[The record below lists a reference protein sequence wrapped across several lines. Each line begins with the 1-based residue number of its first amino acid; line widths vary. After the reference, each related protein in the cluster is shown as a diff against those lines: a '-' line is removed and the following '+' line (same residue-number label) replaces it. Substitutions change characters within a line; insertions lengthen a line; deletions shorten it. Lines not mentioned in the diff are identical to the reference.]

1 MSKATIRSGRG
12 VRAWTAA
19 LAVAALGL
27 AVFASAAQA
36 VPATFWGVV
45 PQATPSAE
53 QFQRLQRGGVDS
65 VRFAIDWG
73 AVQPS
78 RGGAFDWAGTDG
90 QVALAAKAGIE
101 VLPFL
106 DGAPSWAVSSVWV
119 PGSNHTVKA
128 PGHLPATGAAATAWS
143 SFVAGAVARY
153 GPNGTFWAQNPS
165 IPKRPIR
172 NWQIWNEENFYY
184 FAKPV
189 SPGQYARLLA
199 ISKRVMRRADP
210 RAELVLGGLF
220 GDPPQGPPLAMDAVD
235 FLDRLYRVRGVKAS
249 FDAVA
254 LHPYAAGTAD
264 LRSLVEEV
272 RRTEVR
278 HHDARAGLYLTELGW
293 GSQDDP
299 RVVAFEVGLRGQ
311 ARELRSAFSYL
322 IHNHGRLGI
331 RQVDWFTW
339 KDIGG
344 SCTFCDS
351 SGLFRRGAG
360 FRPKPAWRA
369 YVSFAR

>member
-1 MSKATIRSGRG
+1 MRILK
-12 VRAWTAA
+12 
-19 LAVAALGL
+19 ALGVVL
-27 AVFASAAQA
+27 LVALVVTVLQLKAPSGAQALPRGFFGIVPQTQLGKKDMARMHAGGVETLRLPVSWGAAQ
-36 VPATFWGVV
+36 PAPNG
-45 PQATPSAE
+45 E
-53 QFQRLQRGGVDS
+53 Y
-65 VRFAIDWG
+65 DWSG
-73 AVQPS
+73 L
-78 RGGAFDWAGTDG
+78 DKT
-90 QVALAAKAGIE
+90 VALAAENQLE
-101 VLPFL
+101 VLPILFSTPAWL
-106 DGAPSWAVSSVWV
+106 AHDERVLPVANARQRQAWGEFVGAAVERYGRHGEFWLEHA
-119 PGSNHTVKA
+119 PGSKH
-128 PGHLPATGAAATAWS
+128 PLPKLPITA
-143 SFVAGAVARY
+143 
-153 GPNGTFWAQNPS
+153 
-165 IPKRPIR
+165 
-172 NWQIWNEENFYY
+172 WQIWNEENFYY

-199 ISKRVMRRADP
+199 ISKRAMRRADP

-235 FLDRLYRVRGVKAS
+235 FLDRLYRMRGVKAS

-254 LHPYAAGTAD
+254 LHAYAAGTAD

-339 KDIGG
+339 KDISG